1 MKKFTFKKHKKE
13 GAYRSFQKD
22 FTDVKL
28 DGKHVGSIQ
37 ELDDGQYRMGL
48 IILSDQHPGWKWVFL
63 KSQGKTEDACRTF
76 LNARFAE
83 ISKAFKLHP
92 LDRD

>member
-1 MKKFTFKKHKKE
+1 
-13 GAYRSFQKD
+13 
-22 FTDVKL
+22 
-28 DGKHVGSIQ
+28 
-37 ELDDGQYRMGL
+37 MGL
-48 IILSDQHPGWKWVFL
+48 IIDSDQHPGWKWVFL